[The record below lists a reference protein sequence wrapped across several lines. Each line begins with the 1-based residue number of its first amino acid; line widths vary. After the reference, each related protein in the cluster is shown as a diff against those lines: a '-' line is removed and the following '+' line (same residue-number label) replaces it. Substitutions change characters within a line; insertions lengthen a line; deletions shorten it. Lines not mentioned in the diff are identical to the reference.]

1 MKKSI
6 SIGRD
11 VRVTQLF
18 KFIFE
23 NHWEANETNI
33 CNQENTVD
41 VRLNK
46 KKNTSY
52 FNFDYSANKLLKYYS
67 WASV

>member
-1 MKKSI
+1 MFVSHRSWIKSI
-6 SIGRD
+6 N
-11 VRVTQLF
+11 
-18 KFIFE
+18 IFE

-52 FNFDYSANKLLKYYS
+52 FDFDYSANKLLKYYS